1 MSISL
6 PEEENFKMTD
16 NYYSVLKQI
25 TEDFTKYIV
34 NFKILSTDYLKK
46 LSANNEKYNI
56 EALKKKYKEMGFRDL
71 DLTHIFSISS
81 IISVIIEQQIINLE
95 FFVQNIDQK
104 SENFEKIFNE
114 KSSKYLEQ
122 YNNYKDVKNELN
134 KKYREIERLR
144 VNYHKK
150 YII

>member
-46 LSANNEKYNI
+46 LSANNEK
-56 EALKKKYKEMGFRDL
+56 
-71 DLTHIFSISS
+71 
-81 IISVIIEQQIINLE
+81 
-95 FFVQNIDQK
+95 
-104 SENFEKIFNE
+104 
-114 KSSKYLEQ
+114 
-122 YNNYKDVKNELN
+122 
-134 KKYREIERLR
+134 
-144 VNYHKK
+144 
-150 YII
+150 